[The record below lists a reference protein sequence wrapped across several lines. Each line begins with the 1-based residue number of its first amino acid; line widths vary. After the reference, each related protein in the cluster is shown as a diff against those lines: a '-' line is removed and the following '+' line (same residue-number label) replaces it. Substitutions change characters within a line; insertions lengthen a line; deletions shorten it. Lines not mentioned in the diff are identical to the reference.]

1 MVMYGAGAGKEYDGS
16 GDEGGSVASVRAT
29 IESEREGSIVSSS
42 RTSGK
47 ATVGSEND
55 GEGSRWTGSV
65 SSEGSGGS
73 KNVTTGSR
81 SISDAELEEL
91 VVEDARADVQGEGAG
106 ASENAS
112 AGEGSAQQNSAEDA
126 ARG

>member
-55 GEGSRWTGSV
+55 GEGSRGTGSV

-112 AGEGSAQQNSAEDA
+112 GRRKCTTEQC
-126 ARG
+126 